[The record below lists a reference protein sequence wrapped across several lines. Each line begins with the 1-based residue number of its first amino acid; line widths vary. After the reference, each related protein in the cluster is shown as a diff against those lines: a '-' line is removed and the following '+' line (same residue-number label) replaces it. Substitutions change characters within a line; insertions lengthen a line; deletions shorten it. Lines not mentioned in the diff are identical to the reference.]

1 MGTHKVQ
8 RHYEKKWKARKI
20 AWTLPYRRSHNK
32 EPVVQR
38 GQTTRRK
45 VNKAAVR
52 VYSGLTE
59 DQIARINNS
68 RKNEAKK

>member
-1 MGTHKVQ
+1 MGTRKVQ
-8 RHYEKKWKARKI
+8 KHYEKKWKARKI
-20 AWTLPYRRSHNK
+20 AWTLPFRRAHNK

-38 GQTTRRK
+38 GQTVRRK

-59 DQIARINNS
+59 EQIARINAS
-68 RKNEAKK
+68 RQAQKK